1 VSAAE
6 FKRFG
11 FLFNFG
17 QQSVNKIFS
26 DFDISGDKELDYD
39 EFRIF
44 TLAAIDKQKEID
56 EKKKKKRAGEG
67 GAGAGAGEEKESN
80 EGRTKRL
87 GMSNIH
93 QGATGRRAFPC
104 KTS

>member
-1 VSAAE
+1 M
-6 FKRFG
+6 
-11 FLFNFG
+11 
-17 QQSVNKIFS
+17 NKIFS

-56 EKKKKKRAGEG
+56 EKKKKKRDGEG
-67 GAGAGAGEEKESN
+67 NAKGGVAGEERESN
-80 EGRTKRL
+80 EGKTKRL